1 MHQPTLIKATKAD
14 RATSAAGWVTAET
27 VAPSDPAARAR
38 LTLNILIAQVAA
50 DWLELTCIRHARTE
64 APTLGT
70 VRATRDAI
78 AMAEARARIARHRA
92 RDA

>member
-14 RATSAAGWVTAET
+14 RALPAPGWVAAET
-27 VAPSDPAARAR
+27 VEPSDPAARAR
-38 LTLNILIAQVAA
+38 LTINTLIARLAA
-50 DWLELTCIRHARTE
+50 DWLIDVYLQHAPTE

-78 AMAEARARIARHRA
+78 ARAEARARIARNRA